1 MIIQRWEELER
12 KLLEDCR
19 IFKLYSVLRKSREG
33 KEGTFFLIDSFDWAG
48 IIPIVETPEGRK
60 FVMIRQFRHGTNTV
74 SLEFPGGIVE
84 KGEDPSLAIARE
96 LVEETG
102 YQPEMIVPL
111 GVLNP
116 NPAFMCN
123 RFHAFIAENC
133 KLVRP
138 QCLDE
143 HEEIEVVLIPE
154 KEAIDMVGG
163 EDAGHALMTAS
174 LFFYMRYRG
183 YSD

>member
-1 MIIQRWEELER
+1 MIIQCWEEIER
-12 KLLEDCR
+12 RLLQDCR

-48 IIPIVETPEGRK
+48 IIPVVEMPEGRK

-123 RFHAFIAENC
+123 HFHAFIAENC

-183 YSD
+183 YSH

>member
-1 MIIQRWEELER
+1 MPILSWDEIER
-12 KLLEDCR
+12 KLLQDCK
-19 IFKLYSVLRKSREG
+19 IFKLYSTHRKSQEG

-48 IIPIVETPEGRK
+48 IIPVVETPEGRK
-60 FVMIRQFRHGTNTV
+60 FVMIRQFRHGTNAV
-74 SLEFPGGIVE
+74 SLEFPGGIIE

-96 LVEETG
+96 LIEETG
-102 YQPEMIVPL
+102 YKPEMIVPL
-111 GVLNP
+111 GILNP

-123 RFHAFIAENC
+123 HFHAFIAENC
-133 KLVRP
+133 ILVKP

-143 HEEIEVVLIPE
+143 HEEIEVILVPE

-183 YSD
+183 YSH